1 MIINTYNAT
10 ESYTALAL
18 KTFSN
23 FQLQINDTELYTI
36 KLVYASASRLYKK
49 LASKN
54 KDKTYS
60 YRTPI
65 MALEVDIDS
74 DALDRATSPHLKRKL
89 ININNDSVSIT
100 FNDKPV
106 NYIGTLTV
114 IADNLVTLTNIVE
127 GINSS
132 FYNNVL
138 YKDYK
143 SPLGE
148 SIRTPI
154 ILQSID
160 INIDNNE
167 DIPER
172 GRLLE
177 ATIVFKI
184 EGVIHSN
191 YTSNSK
197 IITDI
202 QFIINDYS
210 LEVERL
216 IDSYRILA

>member
-1 MIINTYNAT
+1 MVINSYNAT
-10 ESYTALAL
+10 KSYTAMAL

-36 KLVYASASRLYKK
+36 PLVYASASRLYKK
-49 LASKN
+49 LAKP
-54 KDKTYS
+54 DKTFS

-65 MALEVDIDS
+65 MALDVNIDTDS
-74 DALDRATSPHLKRKL
+74 LERATSPHLKRKVVDVNGTDL
-89 ININNDSVSIT
+89 AIT

-106 NYIGTLTV
+106 NYIGTVTVVADTLT
-114 IADNLVTLTNIVE
+114 TLTNIVE
-127 GINSS
+127 GINSA

-154 ILQSID
+154 ILQSIEM
-160 INIDNNE
+160 NIDNNE
-167 DIPER
+167 DIPEM

-177 ATIVFKI
+177 ATITFKI

-191 YTSNSK
+191 YNTTGK
-197 IITDI
+197 RITDI
-202 QFIINDYS
+202 QLIIQTYG
-210 LEVERL
+210 LEVDKVIEE
-216 IDSYRILA
+216 YRILA